1 MSERV
6 KTDANGI
13 FIDDYIRMRMNDM
26 RTNGG
31 SADEYTV
38 TFRKMEELTG
48 VPFAKW
54 NHIENGKE
62 TYVRWETWELIYKAL
77 VTGIYDQG
85 PAIDPNDIEYMPPSV
100 LRDRLKNGQ
109 TVNKLE
115 KTEPTKEEKEILYLF
130 GLLNE
135 TGKQTALATMKA
147 LASTSPLVDSQL
159 VKKHTA

>member
-1 MSERV
+1 MERV

-26 RTNGG
+26 RTNSGN
-31 SADEYTV
+31 SEEKSV
-38 TFRKMEELTG
+38 TYREMEKLTG

-54 NHIENGKE
+54 NHVENGKE
-62 TYVRWETWELIYKAL
+62 TYVSWATWELIYKAL
-77 VTGIYDQG
+77 VTGIYDQW
-85 PAIDPNDIEYMPPSV
+85 PAIDPNDVEYMPPSV
-100 LRDRLKNGQ
+100 LRERLKGGKPVQKEEN
-109 TVNKLE
+109 VE
-115 KTEPTKEEKEILYLF
+115 ITKEEKEILYLF
-130 GLLNE
+130 GLLNK